1 MTTTKIDTKDS
12 GKSRFILGARPP
24 QRLSKEDRELLLSLK
39 PSKKVQKLLAKMPP
53 LKIVGG
59 ATCGF

>member
-1 MTTTKIDTKDS
+1 MAATKIDNKDS
-12 GKSRFILGARPP
+12 GKRKFILGARPP

-39 PSKKVQKLLAKMPP
+39 PSKKMQDRLAKMPP
-53 LKIVGG
+53 LKIVDG